1 MSDASITNRPWYW
14 ELLACPRCKAPL
26 AVNSKPFL
34 FCQDC
39 QIEYPLGKQNQPD
52 LRLNNLFTTTI
63 PVHYDPTLCLIPEE
77 VWHLPP
83 FVEQHLA
90 KARELASRPQV
101 DVKAWLLATV
111 KPGMVVLDLGAKSNR
126 DKELV
131 AYLGAKYVAV
141 EIAAADAMILGDAHA
156 IPLLDQSVD
165 LVMSMSV
172 FEHLK
177 NPYLAA
183 LEVRRVLKPGGHFI
197 GIVGFLESVHGLP
210 HGSFFHHS
218 YLGIYTLLTSSE
230 FTVHYLATFAGWSAI
245 HAIGRA
251 MLPGVPK
258 RLAHLIITPLRFLQ
272 NVLWYLYGL
281 KSGNVTKAKQTRD
294 RILAASVHFV
304 AVRPT

>member
-1 MSDASITNRPWYW
+1 MNDTSITNRPWYW
-14 ELLACPRCKAPL
+14 KLLACPRCKDSL
-26 AVNSKPFL
+26 TVNSNHLL
-34 FCQDC
+34 FCQNC
-39 QIEYPLGKQNQPD
+39 QIEYSLGKQNQPD
-52 LRLNNLFTTTI
+52 LRLNSVFTTTI

-77 VWHLPP
+77 IWHLPP
-83 FVEQHLA
+83 FVDQHLA
-90 KARELASRPQV
+90 KARELASRPQA
-101 DVKAWLLATV
+101 DLKAWLLATV

-131 AYLGAKYVAV
+131 EYLGAKYVAV

-165 LVMSMSV
+165 VVMSMSV

-177 NPYLAA
+177 HPYLAA
-183 LEVRRVLKPGGHFI
+183 HEVRRVLKPGGYFI

-218 YLGIYTLLTSSE
+218 YLGIYTLLTASH
-230 FTVHYLATFAGWSAI
+230 FTVHYLATLTGWSAI
-245 HAIGRA
+245 HAISRA

-258 RLAHLIITPLRFLQ
+258 RLAYIIIAPLRLMQ

-281 KSGNVTKAKQTRD
+281 KSKDVTRARNTRN
-294 RILAASVHFV
+294 RILSASVHFV
-304 AVRPT
+304 ARRPN